1 MQKPAGI
8 VSIPKIPELK
18 NRLLFTIL
26 MLAIY
31 RIGIFIPIPGVDVSA
46 LKEFFARAEGTLLG
60 LFNLFS
66 GGAMENASV
75 FALGVMPY
83 ITSSIIME
91 VVSSVFPRLQEL
103 KKQGEL
109 GRQKI
114 NQYTRYLTVFLC
126 FFQGMFWAFSLE
138 QTFGAAGS
146 LAIKGGMLFRITSG
160 FILLIGTMSLMWIGE
175 LITKKGIGNGI
186 SLIIFAGIVTRL
198 PGTIGNTISL
208 LQLGEMNAMNLIMGL
223 ILMVLVVAFIVYMES
238 AHRRIPIQYATRIM
252 GRKIAGGV
260 ASYLPIKLNISG
272 VIPPIF
278 ASSILMFPLT
288 FATFIQ
294 TPFTQKFADILNP
307 LSPLYNILYF
317 ILIMFFAF
325 FYTGIIFNPYD
336 IAENLQKAGAF
347 IPGIRPG
354 KQTAEYLDG
363 IITRLTFMG
372 GIYLGVICVL
382 PTFFIGGLNL
392 PFMFG
397 GTALLIVIGVAM
409 DTIRQIEALLF
420 MSSYEGL
427 FGKEPAVRGRTV
439 GL

>member
-1 MQKPAGI
+1 MQRPAGI
-8 VSIPKIPELK
+8 VSLPKVPELK
-18 NRLLFTIL
+18 NRLLFTL
-26 MLAIY
+26 AMLAIY
-31 RIGIFIPIPGVDVSA
+31 RLGIFIPLPGVDVTA

-91 VVSSVFPRLQEL
+91 IMSTVFPKLQEL

-114 NQYTRYLTVFLC
+114 NQYTRYLTVVLS
-126 FFQGMFWAFSLE
+126 FFQGMFWALSLE
-138 QTFGAAGS
+138 TTLTGAGS
-146 LAIKGGMLFRITSG
+146 IALKGGLFFRISSG
-160 FILLIGTMSLMWIGE
+160 IVLSIGTMSLLWIGE
-175 LITKKGIGNGI
+175 QITRKGIGNGV
-186 SLIIFAGIVTRL
+186 SLIIFTGIVARL
-198 PGTIGNTISL
+198 PGVLGNIITL
-208 LQLGEMNAMNLIMGL
+208 MRLGELEPMNLIMGG
-223 ILMVLVVAFIVYMES
+223 IIMVAVVALIVYIEG
-238 AHRRIPIQYATRIM
+238 AYRKVPIQYATRIL

-278 ASSILMFPLT
+278 ASSLLMFPLT
-288 FATFIQ
+288 IATFSHNEIAVKVAN
-294 TPFTQKFADILNP
+294 FLNP
-307 LSPLYNILYF
+307 LSPAYNIIYF
-317 ILIMFFAF
+317 GLIIFFAF

-347 IPGIRPG
+347 IPGVRPG
-354 KQTAEYLDG
+354 EQTAEYLDK
-363 IITRLTFMG
+363 IITRLTLIG
-372 GIYLGVICVL
+372 GIYVGLICVL

-392 PFMFG
+392 PFRFG

-409 DTIRQIEALLF
+409 DTIRQIEAILYT
-420 MSSYEGL
+420 SSYEGL
-427 FGKEPAVRGRTV
+427 FGREPMIRGRTAY
-439 GL
+439 

>member
-1 MQKPAGI
+1 
-8 VSIPKIPELK
+8 
-18 NRLLFTIL
+18 

-31 RIGIFIPIPGVDVSA
+31 RLGIFIPLPGVDVTA

-91 VVSSVFPRLQEL
+91 IMSTVFPKLQEL

-114 NQYTRYLTVFLC
+114 NQYTRYLTVVLS
-126 FFQGMFWAFSLE
+126 FFQGMFWALSLE
-138 QTFGAAGS
+138 TTLTGAGS
-146 LAIKGGMLFRITSG
+146 IALKGGLFFRISSG
-160 FILLIGTMSLMWIGE
+160 IVLSIGTMSLLWIGE
-175 LITKKGIGNGI
+175 QITRKGIGNGV
-186 SLIIFAGIVTRL
+186 SLIIFTGIVARL
-198 PGTIGNTISL
+198 PGVLGNIITL
-208 LQLGEMNAMNLIMGL
+208 MRLGELEPMNLIMGG
-223 ILMVLVVAFIVYMES
+223 IIMVAVVALIVYIEG
-238 AHRRIPIQYATRIM
+238 AYRKVPIQYATRIL

-278 ASSILMFPLT
+278 ASSLLMFPLT
-288 FATFIQ
+288 IATFSHNEIAVKVAN
-294 TPFTQKFADILNP
+294 FLNP
-307 LSPLYNILYF
+307 LSPAYNIIYF
-317 ILIMFFAF
+317 GLIIFFAF

-347 IPGIRPG
+347 IPGVRPG
-354 KQTAEYLDG
+354 EQTAEYLDK
-363 IITRLTFMG
+363 IITRLTLIG
-372 GIYLGVICVL
+372 GIYVGLICVL

-392 PFMFG
+392 PFRFG

-409 DTIRQIEALLF
+409 DTIRQIEAILYT
-420 MSSYEGL
+420 SSYEGL
-427 FGKEPAVRGRTV
+427 FGREPMIRGRTAY
-439 GL
+439 

>member
-1 MQKPAGI
+1 MQRPAGI
-8 VSIPKIPELK
+8 VSLPKVPELK
-18 NRLLFTIL
+18 NRLLFTL
-26 MLAIY
+26 AMLAIY
-31 RIGIFIPIPGVDVSA
+31 RLGIFIPLPGVDVTA

-91 VVSSVFPRLQEL
+91 IMSTVFPKLQEL

-114 NQYTRYLTVFLC
+114 NQYTRYLTVFLS
-126 FFQGMFWAFSLE
+126 FFQGMFWALSLE
-138 QTFGAAGS
+138 NTLTGAGS
-146 LAIKGGMLFRITSG
+146 IALKGGLFFRISSG
-160 FILLIGTMSLMWIGE
+160 IVLSIGTMSLLWIGE
-175 LITKKGIGNGI
+175 QITRKGIGNGV
-186 SLIIFAGIVTRL
+186 SLIIFTGIVAGL
-198 PGTIGNTISL
+198 PGVLGNIITL
-208 LQLGEMNAMNLIMGL
+208 MRLGELEPMNLIMGG
-223 ILMVLVVAFIVYMES
+223 IIMVAVVALIVYIEG
-238 AHRRIPIQYATRIM
+238 AYRKIPIQYATRIL

-278 ASSILMFPLT
+278 ASSLLMFPLT
-288 FATFIQ
+288 IATFSHNEIAVKIAN
-294 TPFTQKFADILNP
+294 FLNP
-307 LSPLYNILYF
+307 LSPAYNIIYF
-317 ILIMFFAF
+317 GLIIFFAF

-347 IPGIRPG
+347 IPGVRPG
-354 KQTAEYLDG
+354 EQTAEYLDK
-363 IITRLTFMG
+363 IITRLTLIG
-372 GIYLGVICVL
+372 GIYVGLICVL

-392 PFMFG
+392 PFRFG

-409 DTIRQIEALLF
+409 DTIRQIEAILYT
-420 MSSYEGL
+420 SSYEGL
-427 FGKEPAVRGRTV
+427 LGREPMIRGRTAY
-439 GL
+439 